1 MRPAPTK
8 RSEVKTNIP
17 MPRFGLHDTIDKR
30 ERESEQKTKTKIV
43 NVAEK
48 TFWS

>member
-1 MRPAPTK
+1 MRKPP
-8 RSEVKTNIP
+8 KTDNKIY
-17 MPRFGLHDTIDKR
+17 RQDRLYTLHDIIDKR